1 MSPSPRRYLTLFLVG
16 AVVAGIGYR
25 PLSRWIAANGCRD
38 YAGINSFLAYCTAP
52 SFGDYE
58 HGAYYYGF
66 EREAV
71 DNLQRSQVLLL
82 GNSRS
87 QFAFSTE
94 STRNAF
100 ARAGIREYLLGFGYD
115 ETSDFPRL
123 LIEKYHLHPGA
134 LIIVADPFFMHGVS
148 LAASP
153 FESGATRDWQT
164 KFLSWQDTLEKFL
177 FTRTHHLLCNF
188 PLVCQHNPSI
198 YRSVSDGRWITHA
211 VFDSTPSL
219 MLEAEPQPAKK
230 LSDVK
235 EDDERIARSFFQ
247 SAGVEPS
254 CVVLTAPPNAVTD
267 ADEYAAEIGRRLG
280 THVSIPRLSQM
291 ATIDHSHLDPASA
304 ERWSAAVLA
313 ESLPW
318 IEKCVRGG

>member
-1 MSPSPRRYLTLFLVG
+1 MSPGPRRYLAIFLVC
-16 AVVAGIGYR
+16 AVVAGVCYR
-25 PLSRWIAANGCRD
+25 PLSLLITANGCRV
-38 YAGINSFLAYCTAP
+38 YAGINSFLAHCTAP
-52 SFGDYE
+52 TFGDYE

-66 EREAV
+66 ERDAV
-71 DNLQRSQVLLL
+71 DNLKRSQVLLL

-100 ARAGIREYLLGFGYD
+100 ERAGIREYLLGFGA
-115 ETSDFPRL
+115 ETSYFPQL

-134 LIIVADPFFMHGVS
+134 LIIAADPFFMHRVS
-148 LAASP
+148 EAASP
-153 FESGATRDWQT
+153 FEGGVTRDWRT
-164 KFLSWQDTLEKFL
+164 KFLSWQDTFEKFI
-177 FTRTHHLLCNF
+177 FTRTHYLLCNF

-198 YRSVSDGRWITHA
+198 YRSVSDGMWITQG
-211 VFDSTPSL
+211 VFYDAPSL
-219 MLEAEPQPAKK
+219 MLESEPQPPKK
-230 LSDVK
+230 LSEVK

-254 CVVLTAPPNAVTD
+254 CVVLTAQPNAFTD

-304 ERWSAAVLA
+304 ERWSAAVLE

-318 IEKCVRGG
+318 IEKCVRGE